1 MRTSEPK
8 ATLDVKQP
16 AKTVTSEHPMNIVE
30 DQVVI
35 PTAGSAPK
43 TRRRRLRAA
52 LLAILTA
59 QYTIIAIVVSASVAG
74 TLRYLVTPQIVAQ
87 FEAISAALKH

>member
-1 MRTSEPK
+1 
-8 ATLDVKQP
+8 
-16 AKTVTSEHPMNIVE
+16 MNIVE